1 MAFNNTQDNDEE
13 FLDDSGREVMK
24 ILREWMNEMPI
35 PGFSVEDV
43 IIKMRQTPLILNLD
57 ISASKAEEIATK
69 EEAEQI
75 IKQQIMPAVR
85 TTARRTVEKASEL
98 IKKAKSSVWV
108 THFAKERLDDDYIE
122 SLLALLKKGVKVTRI
137 VYFHEDQRAN
147 YGWLK
152 RFRKDG
158 GLMPG
163 YRELVYKAVPTPLDL
178 VIVDKSTALIAVPML
193 PDINEFFDAVVV
205 NDSDENHLIRLCR
218 RYFSLLEQDS
228 IKTEEAQNCSL
239 LQMPNYLKLKN
250 TKATSIRRRA

>member
-1 MAFNNTQDNDEE
+1 
-13 FLDDSGREVMK
+13 MK

-108 THFAKERLDDDYIE
+108 THFAKERLDDEYIE
-122 SLLALLKKGVKVTRI
+122 GLLELLKKGVKVTRI
-137 VYFHEDQRAN
+137 VYFHKDQRVN
-147 YGWLK
+147 YRWLE
-152 RFRKDG
+152 RFCKDE
-158 GLMPG
+158 GLLPG
-163 YRELVYKAVPTPLDL
+163 YRELVYKEVPTPLDL
-178 VIVDKSTALIAVPML
+178 AIVDKSTAIIAIPML
-193 PDINEFFDAVVV
+193 PDVNEFIDAVVV
-205 NDSDENHLIRLCR
+205 NDSDENHLIRRLR
-218 RYFSLLEQDS
+218 GYFSLLEQNS
-228 IKTEEAQNCSL
+228 MKIEEAQNYSSL
-239 LQMPNYLKLKN
+239 QVPDYLKLRRKV
-250 TKATSIRRRA
+250 ARIRESA